1 MFYETR
7 ILDGYANLKQTISA
21 QELHNKHWDKFQESE
36 SNLSIYPKKKLFY
49 TGKKKKEQG
58 LIARS
63 SLTNQTVI
71 NL

>member
-36 SNLSIYPKKKLFY
+36 SNLSIYPKKKTLLHRQE
-49 TGKKKKEQG
+49 KKRTR
-58 LIARS
+58 AYR
-63 SLTNQTVI
+63 
-71 NL
+71 